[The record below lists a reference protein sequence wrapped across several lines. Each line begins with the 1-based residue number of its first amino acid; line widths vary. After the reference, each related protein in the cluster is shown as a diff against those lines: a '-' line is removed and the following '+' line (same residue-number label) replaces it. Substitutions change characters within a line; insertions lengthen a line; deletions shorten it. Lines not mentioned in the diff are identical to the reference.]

1 LSHLALIHRA
11 VAALRD
17 KDVSMSAMSNSNWS
31 RRSLFRAA
39 AGMTA
44 AGTLAACGSNNG
56 RGGSGGS
63 GTTLTQYFHAYGEEG
78 TEQAIKRYAK
88 AYKDANVVTQW
99 ITSND
104 FENKLF
110 TTLLTKNAPDVF
122 EFHPQIQ
129 MVKSGQVADLTDIIE
144 PVKDDFNPAD
154 IASHT
159 VDGKIYGVRMID
171 DPQFFFYRPSLLE
184 KAGVKVPET
193 LDELIE
199 AAAKLTT
206 GKVKGLFLGNDL
218 HAVINP
224 MIWSAGADTLDA
236 KNQIAYH
243 TPGVVEGL
251 KKMRTLFASG
261 DLLLDAPADF
271 WDPSALN
278 QGLCA
283 IQFCG
288 MWAMPQF
295 QKTLGDDIG
304 IFPFPKVTDAGKPSV
319 YNGGWSM
326 FVNAKGDNVEAAKEY
341 VKWLWIDQKQYQ
353 EDWATSYG
361 FHIPPRTSIAQSASK
376 LKSGLPSEGVKL
388 FNEFGHFD
396 NIGWTQAM
404 ITAMEDVFADCVRK
418 GGDPEKALDKAD
430 TSVTRE
436 LKKLFG

>member
-1 LSHLALIHRA
+1 
-11 VAALRD
+11 
-17 KDVSMSAMSNSNWS
+17 MSASSKSNWD
-31 RRSLFRAA
+31 RRTVLRAAMGLAA
-39 AGMTA
+39 AGGLT
-44 AGTLAACGSNNG
+44 ACGGNTG
-56 RGGSGGS
+56 RGSGS
-63 GTTLTQYFHAYGEEG
+63 GTRLTQYFHAYGEAG
-78 TEQAIKRYAK
+78 TEQAVKRYAK
-88 AYKDANVVTQW
+88 AYKGATVSTQW

-110 TTLLTKNAPDVF
+110 ATLLTDNAPDVF

-129 MVKSGQVADLTDIIE
+129 LVRSGQVADLTDLVE

-159 VDGKIYGVRMID
+159 VDGKTYGIRMID

-184 KAGVKVPET
+184 KAGVEVPET

-206 GKVKGLFLGNDL
+206 GKVKGLYLGNDL

-224 MIWSAGADTLDA
+224 MIWSAGADTLDER
-236 KNQIAYH
+236 NQIAYH
-243 TPGVVEGL
+243 TDGVVEGL
-251 KKMRTLFASG
+251 RKMRSLFTSG
-261 DLLLDAPADF
+261 DLLLGAPTDY

-288 MWAMPQF
+288 MWAMPQM
-295 QKTLGDDIG
+295 QQALGDDLG
-304 IFPFPKVTDAGKPSV
+304 VFPFPKVTDDGAPCV

-326 FVNAKGDNVEAAKEY
+326 FVNAKGRHVDEAKEY
-341 VKWLWIDQKQYQ
+341 VKWLWIDQKDRQ

-361 FHIPPRTSIAQSASK
+361 FHIPPRTSIAERADK
-376 LKSGLPSEGVKL
+376 LKSGLAAEGVEL
-388 FNEFGHFD
+388 FNEYGHFD

-404 ITAMEDVFADCVRK
+404 ITALEDVFADCVRK
-418 GGDPEKALDKAD
+418 GGDPEGALDKAD
-430 TSVTRE
+430 KAVGRE
-436 LKKLFG
+436 LTKLFG

>member
-1 LSHLALIHRA
+1 
-11 VAALRD
+11 
-17 KDVSMSAMSNSNWS
+17 MSALSNNNWS

-39 AGMTA
+39 AGMAA

-56 RGGSGGS
+56 RGGGS
-63 GTTLTQYFHAYGEEG
+63 GSGKQLTQMYHAYGEAG
-78 TEQAIKRYAK
+78 VEQALKRYASG
-88 AYKDANVVTQW
+88 YKSADVTTQW
-99 ITSND
+99 ITSSD
-104 FENKLF
+104 YESKLF
-110 TTLLTKNAPDVF
+110 ATLLTKSAPDVF

-129 MVKSGQVADLTDIIE
+129 MVKSGQVADLSDLID

-154 IASHT
+154 IKSHT
-159 VDGKIYGVRMID
+159 VDGKIYGIRMID
-171 DPQFFFYRPSLLE
+171 DPQFFFYRPSLFE

-206 GKVKGLFLGNDL
+206 SKMKGVFLGNDL
-218 HAVINP
+218 HAIISP
-224 MIWSAGADTLDA
+224 LIWSAGADTLDD

-251 KKMRTLFASG
+251 KKLRKLFTSG
-261 DLLLDAPADF
+261 DLLLGAPTDF
-271 WDPSALN
+271 WDPSSLN

-283 IQFCG
+283 MQFCG

-295 QKTLGDDIG
+295 QKVLGDDLG
-304 IFPFPKVTDAGKPSV
+304 IFPFPKTVDSGKQSV

-326 FVNAKGDNVEAAKEY
+326 FVNAKGDNVDAAKEY
-341 VKWLWIDQKQYQ
+341 VKWLWIDQKKDQ
-353 EDWATSYG
+353 EDFATSYG
-361 FHIPPRTSIAQSASK
+361 FHIPPRTSIAASATK
-376 LKSGLPSEGVKL
+376 LKSGLPAEGVKL

-404 ITAMEDVFADCVRK
+404 IQASWDVLSNCVRK
-418 GGDPEKALDKAD
+418 AGDPEKALDQCD
-430 TSVTRE
+430 TTVNRE

>member
-1 LSHLALIHRA
+1 
-11 VAALRD
+11 
-17 KDVSMSAMSNSNWS
+17 MSALSNNNWS

-39 AGMTA
+39 AGMAA

-56 RGGSGGS
+56 RGGGS
-63 GTTLTQYFHAYGEEG
+63 GSGKQLTQMYHAYGEAG
-78 TEQAIKRYAK
+78 VEQALKRYASG
-88 AYKDANVVTQW
+88 YKSADVTTQW
-99 ITSND
+99 ITSSD
-104 FENKLF
+104 YESKLF
-110 TTLLTKNAPDVF
+110 ATLLTKSAPDVF

-129 MVKSGQVADLTDIIE
+129 LVKSGQVADLSDLID

-154 IASHT
+154 IKSHT
-159 VDGKIYGVRMID
+159 VDGKIYGIRMID
-171 DPQFFFYRPSLLE
+171 DPQFFFYRPSLFE

-206 GKVKGLFLGNDL
+206 SKMKGVFLGNDL
-218 HAVINP
+218 HSIISP
-224 MIWSAGADTLDA
+224 LIWSAGADTLDD

-251 KKMRTLFASG
+251 KKLRKLFTSG
-261 DLLLDAPADF
+261 DLLLGAPTDY
-271 WDPSALN
+271 WDPSSLN

-283 IQFCG
+283 MQFCG

-295 QKTLGDDIG
+295 QKVLGDDLG
-304 IFPFPKVTDAGKPSV
+304 VFPFPKTVDSGKQSV

-326 FVNAKGDNVEAAKEY
+326 FVNAKGDNVDAAKEY
-341 VKWLWIDQKQYQ
+341 VKWLWIDQKKDQ
-353 EDWATSYG
+353 EDFATSYG
-361 FHIPPRTSIAQSASK
+361 FHIPPRTSIAASATK
-376 LKSGLPSEGVKL
+376 LKSGLPAEGVKL

-404 ITAMEDVFADCVRK
+404 IQASWDVLSNCVRK
-418 GGDPEKALDKAD
+418 AGDPEQALDQCDK
-430 TSVTRE
+430 TVNRE